1 MGTQSQS
8 RDHGTPRFD
17 PFPSQNGQDRAPG
30 KETMGLPNCPSHVM
44 GSERDVDHRAR
55 EKL

>member
-17 PFPSQNGQDRAPG
+17 PFPSQKFLNGQDRAPG
-30 KETMGLPNCPSHVM
+30 KETMGLPNWHSHVM
-44 GSERDVDHRAR
+44 GSE
-55 EKL
+55 